1 MKQIN
6 WMSSQKLVG
15 GGYWWGGGGVGAGFS
30 GAGGSVDQMEP
41 FSAFTHHKEKGVSFV
56 TWFALGPGFLDCLVI
71 CCAIWRRRFFKP
83 KNR

>member
-15 GGYWWGGGGVGAGFS
+15 GGYWWGGG
-30 GAGGSVDQMEP
+30 P